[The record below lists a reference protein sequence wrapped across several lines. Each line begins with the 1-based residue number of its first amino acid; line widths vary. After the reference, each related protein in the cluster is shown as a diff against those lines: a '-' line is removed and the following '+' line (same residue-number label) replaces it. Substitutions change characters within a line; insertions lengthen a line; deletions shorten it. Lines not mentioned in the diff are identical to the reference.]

1 MTIAFAVRRRDPELV
16 GPARKTPRETKR
28 LSDIE
33 DQVGLRW
40 HVPFVLFYRGRGRG
54 RGCDP
59 AAAVRR
65 ALGEALVPYYP
76 LAGRLREVD
85 GRKLVVD
92 CTGEGVLFV
101 EADADVRLTELEA
114 AGLTPPFPCMDQL
127 LFDVEGSGGVLGCPL
142 LLIQV
147 VYMTLFM
154 YTCHHSINLPWAI
167 RLIKHTVCCIPR

>member
-1 MTIAFAVRRRDPELV
+1 L
-16 GPARKTPRETKR
+16 
-28 LSDIE
+28 
-33 DQVGLRW
+33 
-40 HVPFVLFYRGRGRG
+40 
-54 RGCDP
+54 GCAGTCRSSSSTA

-85 GRKLVVD
+85 RRKLVVD

-101 EADADVRLTELEA
+101 EADADVRLAELEA

-147 VYMTLFM
+147 VYMILFM
-154 YTCHHSINLPWAI
+154 YTCHHNINLSWTI